1 MCPDLLFPVDHVQ
14 RGRSDMASR
23 PAVLVVEDEKAISD
37 LVAFHLDQTGFEP
50 IVAGDARRAL
60 ELTRDRLP
68 ALVILD
74 LMLPDM
80 DGLDILKIFRGQ
92 ERSARL
98 PVILLTARA
107 EEADRILGLEIGADD
122 YVVKPFSPRELMLR
136 VERLIASRENMAA
149 ASHIPLVFGCLEI
162 DEQKFRVTVSAEP
175 VEISATEMRLL
186 CELIRCRGTVLS
198 RSQLLQNAWGYMPNV
213 TERTVDTHVKRLRQK
228 LGAASDYLETVRG
241 VGYRWLENAPD
252 AETGNTAVAER

>member
-1 MCPDLLFPVDHVQ
+1 
-14 RGRSDMASR
+14 MAIH
-23 PAVLVVEDEKAISD
+23 PPVLVVEDEKAISD
-37 LVAFHLDQTGFEP
+37 LIAFHLEQMKYEP
-50 IVAGDARRAL
+50 IVAGDGKRAL
-60 ELTRDRLP
+60 ALTADRLP
-68 ALVILD
+68 TLVILD

-80 DGLDILKIFRGQ
+80 DGLDILKHFRGQ

-136 VERLIASRENMAA
+136 VERLIASRNIAA
-149 ASHIPLVFGCLEI
+149 GADQTPTVFGCLEI
-162 DEQKFRVTVSAEP
+162 DEARFKVSVEGEP
-175 VEISATEMRLL
+175 IEVSATEMRLL

-241 VGYRWLENAPD
+241 VGYRWVEN
-252 AETGNTAVAER
+252 TGEIKATEEPAVT

>member
-1 MCPDLLFPVDHVQ
+1 MP
-14 RGRSDMASR
+14 SR
-23 PAVLVVEDEKAISD
+23 PAVLVVEDEQAISD
-37 LVAFHLDQTGFEP
+37 LVAFHLEQTGFEA
-50 IVAGDARRAL
+50 ITAADGKRAL
-60 ELTRDRLP
+60 TLTRDRLP

-80 DGLDILKIFRGQ
+80 DGLDILKIFRGE

-136 VERLIASRENMAA
+136 VERLIAFRESRE
-149 ASHIPLVFGCLEI
+149 SEPRLIKFGCLQI
-162 DEQKFRVTVSAEP
+162 DEDKFRVTVQNERID
-175 VEISATEMRLL
+175 ISATEMRLL
-186 CELIRCRGTVLS
+186 TEMIRCRGKVLS

-241 VGYRWLENAPD
+241 VGYRWMEHAPEEIADNTTKPNA
-252 AETGNTAVAER
+252 NL